1 MSFNAAYMHYY
12 MPTTQYMLT
21 VIACTRLTLLAVLC
35 LSPKV
40 REKYGSVLL
49 RVLTRDCVP
58 QVHQAQPAEDLVYIV
73 AQLRQS
79 GWEQRTWR
87 LSARHRCLR
96 CAWD

>member
-1 MSFNAAYMHYY
+1 
-12 MPTTQYMLT
+12 MLLPISPNPNLVT
-21 VIACTRLTLLAVLC
+21 ATALVENPQEDFLLAVLC

-58 QVHQAQPAEDLVYIV
+58 QVYQARSAEDLVYIV
-73 AQLRQS
+73 AQRLQS
-79 GWEQRTWR
+79 RWEQRTWR